1 MVFRSVHIQIH
12 GAYEYV
18 TSLDKRDLAN
28 LVNEFEIE
36 EPGWQAFPC
45 GSGGKE
51 SFCNAGDLGSILGL
65 ERSPGEGKG
74 YSH

>member
-36 EPGWQAFPC
+36 EPG
-45 GSGGKE
+45 
-51 SFCNAGDLGSILGL
+51 
-65 ERSPGEGKG
+65 
-74 YSH
+74 